1 MVSVPRGA
9 WKSRTL
15 LSQTPPTRHAHW
27 NLPISWPQSWPGL
40 VGLRQA
46 LPCWEQSCSLPRVQ
60 QNQLGD
66 SSNEMSRSHPQ
77 SFFTQCRPNNLH
89 VERVPKWYRR
99 YWSRDGTLRTSDAG
113 LRMGWVGRRCSR
125 CSRCP
130 WPWVSDWSLCQ
141 KTCLWQMKC
150 WLRQVFYF
158 LSAYHKNCFLRSM
171 GLKRI
176 LLSFL

>member
-1 MVSVPRGA
+1 MNFSFCWNSYQTLQKYHSHVPVETNPWDLGIEMVLL
-9 WKSRTL
+9 RTI
-15 LSQTPPTRHAHW
+15 
-27 NLPISWPQSWPGL
+27 NN
-40 VGLRQA
+40 
-46 LPCWEQSCSLPRVQ
+46 SLWYIAFWIWRI
-60 QNQLGD
+60 NTTD
-66 SSNEMSRSHPQ
+66 SSNEMPRSHPQ

-113 LRMGWVGRRCSR
+113 LRMGWVGRRWRRARS
-125 CSRCP
+125 SRCP